1 MTRLSLRGLTAVAA
15 VGFITT
21 MFLCY
26 VALQGVSDP
35 RPHVAQQRLASL
47 DEPHTSLLPLAA
59 WSSPSLAQLTWDD
72 VVGGDGG
79 RVLFVTSELAG
90 VSLLI
95 TFKKSLVVIDTT
107 CTLVLC

>member
-1 MTRLSLRGLTAVAA
+1 MTRLTLRGLTAVAA
-15 VGFITT
+15 AGFIAT

-26 VALQGVSDP
+26 VALQGVGDP

-59 WSSPSLAQLTWDD
+59 WGSPSLAQLTWDD
-72 VVGGDGG
+72 VIGGDGG

-90 VSLLI
+90 VSL
-95 TFKKSLVVIDTT
+95 FYVQKVVRGG
-107 CTLVLC
+107 